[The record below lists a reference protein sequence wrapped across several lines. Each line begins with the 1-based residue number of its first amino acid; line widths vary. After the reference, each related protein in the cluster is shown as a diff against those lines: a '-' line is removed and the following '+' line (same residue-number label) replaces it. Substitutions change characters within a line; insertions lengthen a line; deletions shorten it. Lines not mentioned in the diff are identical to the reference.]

1 MSFNNRQESNRL
13 LLAEISA
20 QVEAYPDLR
29 FQQILQNL
37 NITELDSEIQTGKF
51 EHETTRYSS
60 DKFHEESSKTLVK
73 ALNSYNQENNG

>member
-1 MSFNNRQESNRL
+1 MSFNNRQKNNRL

-37 NITELDSEIQTGKF
+37 NITELDKDVQTGKF
-51 EHETTRYSS
+51 PHDITRYSS
-60 DKFHEESSKTLVK
+60 DKFYEESDKTLEKVK
-73 ALNSYNQENNG
+73 KSYING

>member
-1 MSFNNRQESNRL
+1 MSFNNRQKNNRL
-13 LLAEISA
+13 ILEQISA

-51 EHETTRYSS
+51 PHDTTRYSS
-60 DKFHEESSKTLVK
+60 DKFYEESEKTLEKVM
-73 ALNSYNQENNG
+73 NSHIQKTDG